1 MIDRYQADSIS
12 INMPVDSGYSTL
24 LRILATGISKS
35 LNLNQEENAD
45 LKIIL
50 SEAYIL
56 KYYDDPDGFINIV
69 IELYQKNVNISL
81 MPFINNFSDITDS
94 EKKWSLSLIKSLADE
109 ASFIRNNDD
118 SFSLRIHKKLINA
131 G

>member
-1 MIDRYQADSIS
+1 MIDKYQADSIS
-12 INMPVDSGYSTL
+12 ISLPVDSGYSTL
-24 LRILATGISKS
+24 LRVLATGISKS
-35 LNLNQEENAD
+35 SNLGQEENAD

-69 IELYQKNVNISL
+69 IELYQKKVNISL

-109 ASFIRNNDD
+109 VSFVHNNDD
-118 SFSLRIHKKLINA
+118 SFSLRIHKNLINA